1 MRMLPVIEYFWA
13 PKQKVGTFKKLEFIT
28 VITLLN
34 YSIFILAELRQDIRR
49 LNHLEH
55 IDLNVSGSGIN
66 ALRSLTRLEL
76 ENVKI
81 TELSLIHSFHFE
93 HLRSI
98 NLSLCKSICDSGF
111 RYLAVNN
118 PSIEN
123 FVAKQTSITD
133 ETFLTIANACKR
145 LVKLDVEGCQ
155 GITNSSVSQLPD
167 HCSLLKYLDLSF
179 CKKVKTMTLQKI
191 QSEMRLKAVGMRGL
205 AIAELLDSS
214 DDSDNEPKTSPPR
227 PPPLPNSAQK

>member
-1 MRMLPVIEYFWA
+1 MGISSEEKKANPNNSSD
-13 PKQKVGTFKKLEFIT
+13 VGFQRSEDPIS
-28 VITLLN
+28 N
-34 YSIFILAELRQDIRR
+34 RIFLGSKAEAELRQDIRR

-55 IDLNVSGSGIN
+55 MDLNVSDGSGIN
-66 ALRSLTRLEL
+66 GLRSLTRLEL

-81 TELSLIHSFHFE
+81 TEISLSMFDFE

-111 RYLAVNN
+111 RYLAVKN

-133 ETFLTIANACKR
+133 ETVLTITKNCKR

-155 GITNSSVSQLPD
+155 GITNTSVSELPD

>member
-1 MRMLPVIEYFWA
+1 M
-13 PKQKVGTFKKLEFIT
+13 
-28 VITLLN
+28 
-34 YSIFILAELRQDIRR
+34 
-49 LNHLEH
+49 
-55 IDLNVSGSGIN
+55 DLNVSGSGTGIN
-66 ALRSLTRLEL
+66 ELRSLTRLEL
-76 ENVKI
+76 ENAKI
-81 TELSLIHSFHFE
+81 TELSLIHSFNFE

-167 HCSLLKYLDLSF
+167 QHCSLLKYLDLSF

-191 QSEMRLKAVGMRGL
+191 QKEMRLKAVGMRGL

-214 DDSDNEPKTSPPR
+214 DDSDNEKMMTVSVPPP

>member
-1 MRMLPVIEYFWA
+1 M
-13 PKQKVGTFKKLEFIT
+13 
-28 VITLLN
+28 
-34 YSIFILAELRQDIRR
+34 
-49 LNHLEH
+49 
-55 IDLNVSGSGIN
+55 DLNVSDGSGIN
-66 ALRSLTRLEL
+66 GLRSLTRLEL

-81 TELSLIHSFHFE
+81 TEISLSMFDFE

-111 RYLAVNN
+111 RYLAVKN

-133 ETFLTIANACKR
+133 ETVLTITKNCKR

-155 GITNSSVSQLPD
+155 GITNTSVSQLPD
-167 HCSLLKYLDLSF
+167 HCSLLKYLDVSF

-191 QSEMRLKAVGMRGL
+191 QKEMRLKAVGMRGL

-214 DDSDNEPKTSPPR
+214 DDDTDTDKQPMMTVTVPP
-227 PPPLPNSAQK
+227 PPPLPN

>member
-1 MRMLPVIEYFWA
+1 M
-13 PKQKVGTFKKLEFIT
+13 
-28 VITLLN
+28 
-34 YSIFILAELRQDIRR
+34 
-49 LNHLEH
+49 
-55 IDLNVSGSGIN
+55 DLNVSDGSGIN
-66 ALRSLTRLEL
+66 GLRSLTRLEL

-81 TELSLIHSFHFE
+81 TEISLSMFDFE

-111 RYLAVNN
+111 RYLAVKN

-133 ETFLTIANACKR
+133 ETVLTITKNCKR

-167 HCSLLKYLDLSF
+167 HCSLLKYLDVSF

-191 QSEMRLKAVGMRGL
+191 QKEMRLKAVGMRGL

-214 DDSDNEPKTSPPR
+214 DDSDNEKPMSVSVPL